1 MPKFKIVLRKKELKR
16 TILLRVLFFTI
27 LLFISTFALYLI
39 DHFTQ
44 IEYVK
49 LFSSVTILVIL
60 VLTFQYLLYAM
71 SFRKDISFNNFK
83 DTLQGLELAD
93 VNNDIRLHPIK
104 FLFPEFEIFYQSQ
117 DYLLERLDSEKLY
130 ELAEKSINETNAKK
144 IEVEFKDFIYS
155 NLETLIDYDLVIKM
169 KRKGKAIFDDIIEDE
184 RLSGLEKL
192 IQYTNS
198 NVYYYTPKIEGRKIL
213 IFDDSIHYGKSAR
226 KIIHLLKKIGY
237 EEILFLTVISQEE
250 SLKLLEEEY
259 TEDENISFL
268 QYKTKNERGYEKF
281 YADYMIGYLD
291 HVNKSLESDHTLV
304 KLKIN
309 TFIEKEKFIKLFNEK
324 RNYVYEVERFV
335 EKNNEY
341 KISLECP
348 WIYNRMNKSF
358 FNNIRMDMVKVR
370 FFVKLNPPNEI
381 YRLGTT
387 DINLSPALIPQEFNQ
402 NFCKKPKNEV
412 CILDKMIE
420 YLIGHEVKEIPDDL
434 KDQICIH
441 CLISNLTD
449 NFINDFMEYFEM
461 KLKENKSEI
470 IEKNI
475 FRPYPNEIYDL
486 DF

>member
-1 MPKFKIVLRKKELKR
+1 MPKFKIVLKKNELKR

-27 LLFISTFALYLI
+27 LLIISTIALYLI

-44 IEYVK
+44 NAYINI
-49 LFSSVTILVIL
+49 LSSVTILVIL

-93 VNNDIRLHPIK
+93 VNSDTRLHPIK
-104 FLFPEFEIFYQSQ
+104 FIFPEFDFFYQSR
-117 DYLLERLDSEKLY
+117 DYLIERQDSEKLY

-144 IEVEFKDFIYS
+144 IEDDFKEFICD

-169 KRKGKAIFDDIIEDE
+169 KRKGKAIFDDIVEDE
-184 RLSGLEKL
+184 RFSELEKL

-198 NVYYYTPKIEGRKIL
+198 SVYFKSPKIEGRKIL

-226 KIIHLLKKIGY
+226 KIINLLKKIGY
-237 EEILFLTVISQEE
+237 KKILFLTVVSQEE
-250 SLKLLEEEY
+250 SLKLLKEEY
-259 TEDENISFL
+259 MENENIVFL
-268 QYKTKNERGYEKF
+268 QYKTKNEEGYKKF

-291 HVNKSLESDHTLV
+291 HVNKSLEGDHTLI
-304 KLKIN
+304 KLKID
-309 TFIEKEKFIKLFNEK
+309 TCIEKEKFMKLFSEK
-324 RNYVYEVERFV
+324 GNYVYEVERFV

-358 FNNIRMDMVKVR
+358 FNNISMNMVKVR
-370 FFVKLNPPNEI
+370 FFVKLNPPNKI
-381 YRLGTT
+381 NLLGTT
-387 DINLSPALIPQEFNQ
+387 DINLSPAFIPREFNED
-402 NFCKKPKNEV
+402 FCQKPINKICN
-412 CILDKMIE
+412 LDKIKNSVDSQ
-420 YLIGHEVKEIPDDL
+420 GGEIPENFKDL
-434 KDQICIH
+434 ICIN
-441 CLISNLTD
+441 CLISNLTG
-449 NFINDFMEYFEM
+449 NFVNDFMEYFGK

-470 IEKNI
+470 IEQNI
-475 FRPYPNEIYDL
+475 ILPYPNEIYSL